1 MSIVSASLHRCR
13 RWLARAKVLSVDV
26 PTRRKLLRRQGAD
39 APEFTGDFDV
49 LAYFADGPSGMYQLR
64 SWIEPLQALNDSG
77 CRVVLALRN
86 AAAAASL
93 VSATRLHIQLLT
105 TSSSLESFIAARKVK
120 GIFYVNNNQA
130 NFTLLRVNGPAHI
143 HLSHGESEKASMVS
157 NQLKAY
163 DFVFIAGQ
171 AAELRILSTIQRYD
185 GSHLVEIGRPQ
196 LDFIGRPEAD
206 QISIHADRVTI
217 LYCPTWEGDSPEMSY
232 SSILSHGLKLVEL
245 VTGDPRMRLIFRPH
259 PKTGD
264 YSPKFRRQT
273 KMIATLMAAAQR
285 ADPVACHTIDA
296 DHLPNRALRE
306 AHVVVSDISAMAM
319 DAVGLGIPLFL
330 TKGGPDSSNRSQE
343 PRLSEIGATSAH
355 APRLFDAVK
364 AWGEHTPTEVATILY
379 KLALHGPPEAQCS
392 LRSHVFGSPNLGSGT
407 ERFIAAT
414 QTAISRPFGGTMK

>member
-1 MSIVSASLHRCR
+1 MSIVSASFHRGR
-13 RWLARAKVLSVDV
+13 RLLAHAKALSMDVL
-26 PTRRKLLRRQGAD
+26 TRGKLLRRQEAD
-39 APEFTGDFDV
+39 APGGTGNFDV
-49 LAYFADGPSGMYQLR
+49 LVYFADGPSGIYQLR
-64 SWIEPLQALNDSG
+64 SWIEPLQALSDSG

-86 AAAAASL
+86 APAAASL
-93 VSATRLHIQLLT
+93 MSTTKLHIQLLT

-143 HLSHGESEKASMVS
+143 HLSHGESEKTSMVS

-171 AAELRILSTIQRYD
+171 AAEHRILSTIQRYD
-185 GSHLVEIGRPQ
+185 ASHLVEIGRPQ

-206 QISIHADRVTI
+206 QIGIHSDRVTV
-217 LYCPTWEGDSPEMSY
+217 LYCPTWEGDSPQMSY

-273 KMIATLMAAAQR
+273 KLIATLIAAAQR
-285 ADPVACHTIDA
+285 ADPVACHTVDA

-306 AHVVVSDISAMAM
+306 AHVMVTDVSAMAM
-319 DAVGLGIPLFL
+319 DAVGLDIPLLL
-330 TKGGPDSSNRSQE
+330 TKSRPDSSHRSLAL
-343 PRLSEIGATSAH
+343 RRSEIGATSAP
-355 APRLFDAVK
+355 APRLFDAVE
-364 AWGEHTPTEVATILY
+364 AWGEHTSAEVTTILY
-379 KLALHGPPEAQCS
+379 ELALHGPSETQRS
-392 LRSHVFGSPNLGSGT
+392 LRSHVLGPPNLGSGT

-414 QTAISRPFGGTMK
+414 QTAISGPFGE